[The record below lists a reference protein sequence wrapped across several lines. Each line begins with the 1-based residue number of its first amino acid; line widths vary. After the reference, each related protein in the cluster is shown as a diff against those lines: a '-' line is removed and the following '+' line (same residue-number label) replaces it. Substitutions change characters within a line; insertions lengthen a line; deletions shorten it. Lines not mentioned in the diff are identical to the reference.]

1 MQSVSA
7 HLYQTVTNVLRPLL
21 HLHPPQ
27 DVNEVN
33 LLLDTA
39 LQTASYSTRAAIH
52 HTLQATL
59 GALAFHRDMLLNIPF
74 IADMQ
79 LLRDKRQLL
88 IVEKLMRAN
97 RSRISYD
104 YRPGDEVLIL
114 AYKPDK
120 LDPRAIGPFR
130 IERVHVNGTVTI
142 RRNAHVT
149 ERVNIRR
156 VRPYRR

>member
-1 MQSVSA
+1 M
-7 HLYQTVTNVLRPLL
+7 
-21 HLHPPQ
+21 
-27 DVNEVN
+27 
-33 LLLDTA
+33 
-39 LQTASYSTRAAIH
+39 
-52 HTLQATL
+52 LQATL
-59 GALAFHRDMLLNIPF
+59 GALAFHRDMLLNVPF

-88 IVEKLMRAN
+88 IDKKLMRAN

-130 IERVHVNGTVTI
+130 IKRVHVNGSVTI
-142 RRNAHVT
+142 
-149 ERVNIRR
+149 
-156 VRPYRR
+156 